1 MNRRRKQITSVVMA
15 GVMTIALLNPV
26 QTWSD
31 SFVGDVPVSEEPLI
45 YGTTSPDAAVG
56 SDEQFNNAVSVPD
69 NETQGGNEQGNDE
82 GENAPAANSEEGSGG
97 GTSDAASENQPDSS
111 TPSENGTTDGSG
123 QTTWPAWTP
132 RAAII

>member
-56 SDEQFNNAVSVPD
+56 SDERHKLETSRVMTREKMHLLPIPKKGAEEARQMPPAMNSRILQHLKKLGRRMVQDRLIRIAVRIRQAV
-69 NETQGGNEQGNDE
+69 TVV
-82 GENAPAANSEEGSGG
+82 
-97 GTSDAASENQPDSS
+97 
-111 TPSENGTTDGSG
+111 
-123 QTTWPAWTP
+123 
-132 RAAII
+132 RIRLR